1 MKKNIT
7 KLLLLASILSVGSIL
22 NAHNK
27 DVSTDVKKP
36 TIDIR
41 IDGNGQVKKDQTGGN
56 SRNSNSGNNNKTGR
70 GGTQTIKNSAGSV
83 TVDSSYTS
91 KGQNYRQRFII
102 LHYTALNR
110 DNSLR
115 VLTTDEVSAH
125 YLISDNKNDPVYS
138 LVDENRRAWHAG
150 LSEWKTS
157 KNLNDS
163 SIGIEIVNNGNTSGN
178 FEPFKNFQIKE
189 AAVLVKYLADKYE
202 IPATNILGHSDIAPQ
217 RKPDPGPLFP
227 WEELYRKYNLG
238 MWYENDRKSAYENEY
253 ANTWNILPA
262 ATVQAEFSKFGYSI
276 NTTGKWDEQT
286 KNVIKVF
293 QYHFRPAK
301 YDGKLDLETFAIL
314 KALNEKYN
322 NK

>member
-27 DVSTDVKKP
+27 DVSNDVKKP
-36 TIDIR
+36 SIDIR
-41 IDGNGQVKKDQTGGN
+41 IDGNGQVIKDQTGN
-56 SRNSNSGNNNKTGR
+56 SNNSGNNNNQAGR
-70 GGTQTIKNSAGSV
+70 GGTQTVRNSAGSI

-110 DNSLR
+110 DSSLR

-125 YLISDNKNDPVYS
+125 YLISDKKSDPVYS
-138 LVDENRRAWHAG
+138 LVDESRRAWHAG
-150 LSEWKTS
+150 ASEWKTS

-163 SIGIEIVNNGNTSGN
+163 SIGIEIVNNGNVSGN
-178 FEPFKNFQIKE
+178 FEPFRDFQIKE
-189 AAVLVKYLADKYE
+189 VAVLVRYLADKYE

-227 WEELYRKYNLG
+227 WEELYKKYNLG
-238 MWYENDRKSAYENEY
+238 MWYDNDRKSAYESE
-253 ANTWNILPA
+253 
-262 ATVQAEFSKFGYSI
+262 
-276 NTTGKWDEQT
+276 
-286 KNVIKVF
+286 
-293 QYHFRPAK
+293 
-301 YDGKLDLETFAIL
+301 
-314 KALNEKYN
+314 
-322 NK
+322 